1 MDLDAV
7 LSSVVVVPDFD
18 PALKCK
24 AGVLREVRIAAHEVG
39 NRTPPCTAEGV
50 LTESQCRFEEDRTL
64 RIIIKCVDQIAGG
77 SMDISASFSHDA
89 DMHQA
94 VAPSLLRGIDHLFV
108 DWARGHIGRPS
119 A

>member
-24 AGVLREVRIAAHEVG
+24 ACVLREVRIAAHEVG
-39 NRTPPCTAEGV
+39 NRTPPSTAEGV
-50 LTESQCRFEEDRTL
+50 LAKGQCRFEEDRAF
-64 RIIIKCVDQIAGG
+64 RIIIKRVDKIAGG
-77 SMDISASFSHDA
+77 GTGIIAFCSHGA

-94 VAPSLLRGIDHLFV
+94 VAPSLLRGV
-108 DWARGHIGRPS
+108 
-119 A
+119 